1 MSKFARSEPENEFAQ
16 VAAFSNGYFKTLRA
30 VVRETTERIKV
41 GEALEAKQAGTS
53 ATSKFGILPAHLLTW
68 RHIEQRPFVRV
79 HAQFC
84 LGLSCSGLG
93 VRHRFN
99 KGVAARGKWAGK
111 TIDRVYEENEWK
123 VSSADNDRPEASATS
138 TVNRS
143 PEVAECQKDY
153 HDQLPDDDVE
163 IFLSNHEIQDLV
175 PAQTKPLDDDAVFT
189 VILQG
194 VPESTPAWKRN
205 LFITFSRC
213 ISTEMVAIDGVHND
227 WRHLLLPLAQQDEL
241 VMDAVLTVSSFHF
254 HINNLTNNFK
264 QSQKQY
270 SAFGN
275 SFHDTYVPDPYQ
287 LLGRT
292 LQGLRKRQELIC
304 TNQTTQH
311 SVLIS
316 LILLMTS
323 VLVTGGSDF
332 PVLLRMMESA
342 LDAIGGKE
350 GLGTGILA
358 GFIMRELHK
367 IRVYAA
373 PHLGEEMGLQ
383 MISSQARTDQL
394 FGCLN
399 HCLQLYPEHTPLF
412 SQVADLVYQARDIY
426 LQQVL
431 SDQTSNFFDLD
442 LIPANPKSV
451 ARVQRFIEALE
462 KFPETSPVAHM
473 LVWTTFVA
481 ASDAQLEEHKV
492 YFENVLRRHHARS
505 GFGNLLKGVE
515 ALKRLWG
522 RKPGERWTTLL
533 PQTKVLVA

>member
-1 MSKFARSEPENEFAQ
+1 MPPKKRAYVPKTKGCHECSKRRIHCDRNEPSCN
-16 VAAFSNGYFKTLRA
+16 KC
-30 VVRETTERIKV
+30 
-41 GEALEAKQAGTS
+41 TS
-53 ATSKFGILPAHLLTW
+53 
-68 RHIEQRPFVRV
+68 R
-79 HAQFC
+79 
-84 LGLSCSGLG
+84 GLSCSGLG
-93 VRHRFN
+93 IRHRFN

-123 VSSADNDRPEASATS
+123 VSSPGKDASASSASSSAADT
-138 TVNRS
+138 N
-143 PEVAECQKDY
+143 
-153 HDQLPDDDVE
+153 
-163 IFLSNHEIQDLV
+163 
-175 PAQTKPLDDDAVFT
+175 
-189 VILQG
+189 
-194 VPESTPAWKRN
+194 PESTGSQHDDNEDQQDDDIEYITSDIGIYDLVLANSQSPADREVFMTLFLKGVPDNMPAWKRN
-205 LFITFSRC
+205 LFMTFSRC
-213 ISTEMVAIDGVHND
+213 ISTEMVAIDGLHND

-241 VMDAVLTVSSFHF
+241 VMDAVLTVSAFHF
-254 HINNLTNNFK
+254 HINKLDNNFK
-264 QSQKQY
+264 KNQKQY
-270 SAFGN
+270 SAFGSN
-275 SFHDTYVPDPYQ
+275 TYGTYVPDPYQ

-292 LQGLRKRQELIC
+292 LQGLRQRQELIC
-304 TNQTTQH
+304 NNQTTQQ

-316 LILLMTS
+316 LLLLMTS

-332 PVLLRMMESA
+332 PVLLRMLESA

-373 PHLGEEMGLQ
+373 PHLGEETGLQ
-383 MISSQARTDQL
+383 MISSQSRTDQL

-412 SQVADLVYQARDIY
+412 SQVASLVYKARDIY

-431 SDQTSNFFDLD
+431 SDHTSNFFDLD
-442 LIPANPKSV
+442 PIPTNPESV

-462 KFPETSPVAHM
+462 QFPETSPVAHM

-505 GFGNLLKGVE
+505 GFGNLLKGIE
-515 ALKRLWG
+515 ALKRIWS

>member
-1 MSKFARSEPENEFAQ
+1 MPPKKRAYVPKTKGCHECSKRRIHCDRNEPSCN
-16 VAAFSNGYFKTLRA
+16 KC
-30 VVRETTERIKV
+30 
-41 GEALEAKQAGTS
+41 TS
-53 ATSKFGILPAHLLTW
+53 
-68 RHIEQRPFVRV
+68 R
-79 HAQFC
+79 
-84 LGLSCSGLG
+84 GLSCSGLG
-93 VRHRFN
+93 IRHRFN

-123 VSSADNDRPEASATS
+123 VSSADDDAPTSSATS
-138 TVNRS
+138 SAADTKQETTEAHNDQVGGDDIEFIS
-143 PEVAECQKDY
+143 SDPEIY
-153 HDQLPDDDVE
+153 
-163 IFLSNHEIQDLV
+163 DLV
-175 PAQTKPLDDDAVFT
+175 LADPQAIEDREVFMT
-189 VILQG
+189 LFLQG
-194 VPESTPAWKRN
+194 VPENMPAWKRN
-205 LFITFSRC
+205 LFMTFSRC
-213 ISTEMVAIDGVHND
+213 ISTEMVAIDGLHND

-241 VMDAVLTVSSFHF
+241 VMDAVLTVSAFHF
-254 HINNLTNNFK
+254 HINKLDNNFK
-264 QSQKQY
+264 KNQKQY
-270 SAFGN
+270 SAFGTN
-275 SFHDTYVPDPYQ
+275 TYDTYVPDPYQ

-292 LQGLRKRQELIC
+292 LQGLRQRQELIC
-304 TNQTTQH
+304 NNQTTQH

-316 LILLMTS
+316 LLLLMTS

-332 PVLLRMMESA
+332 PVLLRMLESA

-373 PHLGEEMGLQ
+373 PHLGEETGLQ

-412 SQVADLVYQARDIY
+412 SQVASLVYQARDIY

-431 SDQTSNFFDLD
+431 SDHTSNFFDLD
-442 LIPANPKSV
+442 PIPTNPDSV

-462 KFPETSPVAHM
+462 QFPETSPVAHM
-473 LVWTTFVA
+473 LIWTTFVA

-492 YFENVLRRHHARS
+492 YFENILRRHHARS
-505 GFGNLLKGVE
+505 GFGNLLKGIE
-515 ALKRLWG
+515 ALKRMWS

>member
-1 MSKFARSEPENEFAQ
+1 
-16 VAAFSNGYFKTLRA
+16 
-30 VVRETTERIKV
+30 
-41 GEALEAKQAGTS
+41 
-53 ATSKFGILPAHLLTW
+53 
-68 RHIEQRPFVRV
+68 
-79 HAQFC
+79 
-84 LGLSCSGLG
+84 GLG
-93 VRHRFN
+93 IRHRFN

-111 TIDRVYEENEWK
+111 TIERVYEENEWK
-123 VSSADNDRPEASATS
+123 SSTADKDALVSSATLTTANTNPET
-138 TVNRS
+138 
-143 PEVAECQKDY
+143 AESYNEGKD
-153 HDQLPDDDVE
+153 Q
-163 IFLSNHEIQDLV
+163 IQDVDIEFISSESKICDLV
-175 PAQTKPLDDDAVFT
+175 LRRSHVSDDREAFKT
-189 VILQG
+189 LFLQRI
-194 VPESTPAWKRN
+194 PENTPAWKKS
-205 LFITFSRC
+205 LFMTFSKC

-241 VMDAVLTVSSFHF
+241 VMDAVLTVSAF
-254 HINNLTNNFK
+254 HIHINRFENSLK
-264 QSQKQY
+264 KSQKQY
-270 SAFGN
+270 SAFGTN
-275 SFHDTYVPDPYQ
+275 KYDSYVPDPYQ

-292 LQGLRKRQELIC
+292 LQGLRERQELINN
-304 TNQTTQH
+304 NQTTQH

-332 PVLLRMMESA
+332 PVLIRMLESA

-367 IRVYAA
+367 LRVYAA
-373 PHLGEEMGLQ
+373 PHIGEETGLQ

-431 SDQTSNFFDLD
+431 SDQTSNFFDFD
-442 LIPANPKSV
+442 PIPANPSSV

-462 KFPETSPVAHM
+462 QFPETSPVAHM

-505 GFGNLLKGVE
+505 GFGNLLKGIE
-515 ALKRLWG
+515 ALKRMWS